1 MKSQSFLVLLII
13 AIICAFAALN
23 WQAFNTPTELSIGFA
38 NVSMP
43 IGLVMLGLT
52 ALLTILFLT
61 FVLTLQGSTLLMT
74 RRQSK
79 ELQAKRAL
87 ADKAEASRF
96 TELRQYLELEFK
108 QHVTQNIDLNTKTND
123 RLDQL
128 EAIVKSLRDHPNN
141 V

>member
-1 MKSQSFLVLLII
+1 MKTQSFLVLLII
-13 AIICAFAALN
+13 AIIGAFAALN
-23 WQAFNTPTELSIGFA
+23 WEAFNVPTALSIGFA
-38 NVSMP
+38 DITMP

-52 ALLTILFLT
+52 TILTILFLT

-87 ADKAEASRF
+87 ADEAEASRF

-108 QHVTQNIDLNTKTND
+108 QHVTQNIDLNTKTHD
-123 RLDQL
+123 RLDRL
-128 EAIVKSLRDHPNN
+128 EAFTKSLRDHPDN